1 VTEGAPAAA
10 GPGARAPADARP
22 RGAQVGVFEMTEGGL
37 AAVANPSALFLRDRA
52 LAPNASSAVT
62 VAMEGTRPLL
72 LEVQALCSPVH
83 QARPRARVRA
93 PRPPLPGERCGH
105 VLRPARRRALRQSPP
120 CLGMRM
126 K

>member
-1 VTEGAPAAA
+1 MG
-10 GPGARAPADARP
+10 G
-22 RGAQVGVFEMTEGGL
+22 FEITEGGL

-83 QARPRARVRA
+83 QVRLRVRPRASQ
-93 PRPPLPGERCGH
+93 PPL
-105 VLRPARRRALRQSPP
+105 LQ
-120 CLGMRM
+120 
-126 K
+126 